1 MKKVKE
7 RYSIEFFFFKL
18 KTENQNGQSE
28 GEKFL
33 QEVIR
38 IQR

>member
-1 MKKVKE
+1 MQTVEE
-7 RYSIEFFFFKL
+7 RYSIEFFFKL

-33 QEVIR
+33 QEAIR
-38 IQR
+38 SQR

>member
-7 RYSIEFFFFKL
+7 RYSIEFFFKL

-33 QEVIR
+33 QEAMR
-38 IQR
+38 TQR